1 MKKSALV
8 VIFALLLF
16 GTTFMALPIK
26 GYAGQIKIGIIGPHN
41 LPHWSPA
48 GMKEAAEMARDEI
61 NGAGGV
67 NINGS
72 YYEIVLVFKDEHA
85 LPLDPAAGAAEMREL
100 CDPLEEDCDYVI
112 GGFRSECV
120 APMIE
125 VAADY
130 GKPFII
136 NGASTSS
143 LIADTIGTDY
153 NRYKYLYRLNPVNST
168 TLFYT
173 IAGSL
178 QYYLI
183 PVKLLPLY
191 GHDLGMGYPQV
202 RVAVLTEDLEW
213 TLEIHGALTH
223 PAIYPS
229 VLGPYANVTYA
240 GRIPDGTTDC
250 TPWLGDVIS
259 SGARLL
265 IHVFSGTSGV
275 PLIGQWGALGV
286 QALPVGINV
295 LAQLEDHW
303 TTTGGLCEYE
313 TILNFAGTRT
323 PIVPGVTEVFW
334 DNFVAKTGKWPLYT
348 GWGAYDA
355 IHGLAEAMEDIGSH
369 QATVDKDD
377 LLAYFEDPS
386 YERTGLNGKFKYTSL
401 HDVYS
406 NEPGPV
412 WTQGYVRALCV
423 QWLSERMEVV
433 CPVDKL
439 YSKRWAIP
447 PAMYPLQT
455 DLTYDGK
462 VDIKDIALAAK
473 SFGSYPGHPK
483 WDKEADINYDSK
495 VDIKDIAR
503 IAKDFGEVITLP
515 LP

>member
-1 MKKSALV
+1 MKKSTIAA
-8 VIFALLLF
+8 IFALLLVGAMF
-16 GTTFMALPIK
+16 IVLPTTR
-26 GYAGQIKIGIIGPHN
+26 GYAGQIKIGIIGPYN
-41 LPHWSPA
+41 LPHWSP

-61 NGAGGV
+61 NAAGGV
-67 NINGS
+67 NIGGS
-72 YYEIVLVFKDEHA
+72 YYEIVLAFRDEHA
-85 LPLDPAAGAAEMREL
+85 YPLDPDAGAAEMIEL
-100 CDPLEEDCDYVI
+100 CDPGEEDCDFVI
-112 GGFRSECV
+112 GGFRTECT

-136 NGASTSS
+136 NGASTTS
-143 LIADTIGTDY
+143 LIADTIGTNY
-153 NRYKYLYRLNPVNST
+153 ARYKYLYRLNPVNST

-173 IAGSL
+173 IAGAL

-202 RVAVLTEDLEW
+202 RVAVISEDLEW
-213 TLEIHGALTH
+213 TLEMHTALTH

-250 TPWLGDVIS
+250 TPWLGDIIS
-259 SGARLL
+259 SQARLM
-265 IHVFSGTSGV
+265 IHVFSGVSGV

-295 LAQLEDHW
+295 MGQLESHW
-303 TTTGGLCEYE
+303 ATTGGLCQYE
-313 TILNFAGTRT
+313 TLLNFAGTRT
-323 PIVPGVTEVFW
+323 PIIPGVTEVFW
-334 DNFVAKTGKWPLYT
+334 DNFVNRTGSWPLYT
-348 GWGAYDA
+348 AWGAYDA
-355 IHGLAEAMEDIGSH
+355 VHGLAEAMEDIDSS
-369 QATVDKDD
+369 DKDD

-386 YERTGLNGKFKYTSL
+386 YERTGLNGRFKYTSL

-412 WTQGYVRALCV
+412 WTQGYVRAVLA
-423 QWLSERMEVV
+423 QWLSARMEVV
-433 CPVDKL
+433 CPVDQI

-447 PAMYPLQT
+447 PSMYPLQT
-455 DLTYDGK
+455 DLNYDGK

-483 WDKEADINYDSK
+483 WEKEADINYDSK
-495 VDIKDIAR
+495 VDIKDIAT
-503 IAKDFGEVITLP
+503 IAKDFGEIVILP